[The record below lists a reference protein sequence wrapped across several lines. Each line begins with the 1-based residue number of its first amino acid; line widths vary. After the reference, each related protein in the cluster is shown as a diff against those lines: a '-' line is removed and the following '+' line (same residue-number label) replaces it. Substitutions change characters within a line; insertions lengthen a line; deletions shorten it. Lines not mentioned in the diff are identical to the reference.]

1 MTTTLDNRKQRLIQ
15 DILKLDREDDVLK
28 IEAQVKAIQTVKN
41 RSNETIH
48 DLDFYVGNIEEKVDI
63 KKIANEQ
70 NVQQLS
76 MEELNIMIENADF
89 QEDIDDL
96 LLALK

>member
-1 MTTTLDNRKQRLIQ
+1 
-15 DILKLDREDDVLK
+15 
-28 IEAQVKAIQTVKN
+28 
-41 RSNETIH
+41 
-48 DLDFYVGNIEEKVDI
+48 LDFYVGNIEEKVDI
-63 KKIANEQ
+63 KKIAKEQ

>member
-63 KKIANEQ
+63 KKIAKEQ

-89 QEDIDDL
+89 QEDVDDL